1 MIFFGTQPTFT
12 QVPPRRWDSIT
23 AVLAPYSAARC
34 AQARPPLPPPMLIR
48 SNAFVDTARSVV
60 AESANDILHGVSN
73 PLLDI
78 DSLPA
83 FDRIEAAHAR
93 PALEQVLTENRA
105 RLEQLTSQPNPT
117 FASLVIPVEELAYRL
132 SRVWSPIGHL
142 NAVSNSDAMREAY
155 NECVPLLT
163 AYSSELGQNAA
174 LYRGYALVQE
184 REGDRLDAAQR
195 KLLQNALRDF
205 RLAGVDLPAERKT
218 RYREVVQRLAQ
229 LATKF
234 SENVLDAARAFT
246 RAVTD
251 ESELAGLPPTALD
264 RAASD
269 AKEMRRS
276 GWLFKL
282 DQPTYM
288 TIMTSA
294 ESGQLRR
301 DFYEAWVTRASELG
315 PSAGRFD
322 NNAIIDEILALRHK
336 LASLLGYKNFADYA
350 LATRMAKSSK
360 QVLSFL
366 DDLAR
371 RCRPAAR
378 REFSDLE
385 EFAGRE
391 LEAWDLA
398 FFGERLQER
407 RFRVSQ
413 EALRPYFPLPKVLS
427 GLFTVTERLYGIGV
441 RERTGVSVWHPSVRY
456 YDLTDA
462 DGSIIAGFYLDP
474 YSRAEKRSG
483 AWMDECVI
491 AKSLPAGRALPVAQL
506 VCNFSAPVGA
516 APSLLTHDEVTTLFH
531 EFGHGLHHMLT
542 RVAYPSIAG
551 INGVAWDAVELPSQF
566 MENFVWRTEVLPLI
580 SAHVT
585 TGEPLPADML
595 KRLLGTRTF
604 NAALDTLRQIELASF
619 DFELHANFDPAVGA
633 RVAETL
639 AAVRQRVAVS
649 PSAPFNR
656 MPASFAHI
664 FAGGYAAGYYSY
676 KWAEVLAAD
685 AFEAFEQAGVFD
697 PDTAARFL
705 DSILTRGGSLD
716 AMDAFVRFRGRQPD
730 VRPLLK
736 QTGIAA

>member
-1 MIFFGTQPTFT
+1 M
-12 QVPPRRWDSIT
+12 D
-23 AVLAPYSAARC
+23 
-34 AQARPPLPPPMLIR
+34 
-48 SNAFVDTARSVV
+48 
-60 AESANDILHGVSN
+60 N
-73 PLLDI
+73 PLLQI
-78 DSLPA
+78 DALPA
-83 FDRIEAAHAR
+83 FDRIAPGHAR
-93 PALEQVLTENRA
+93 PALERVLADNRA
-105 RLEQLTSQPNPT
+105 RLAELVAQPEPT
-117 FASLVIPVEELAYRL
+117 FASLVIPVEELSYRL

-142 NAVSNSDAMREAY
+142 NAVANSAEMREAY

-163 AYSSELGQNAA
+163 AYSSELGQNTA
-174 LYRGYALVQE
+174 LYAGYTEVLK
-184 REGDRLDAAQR
+184 REGESLDPAQR
-195 KLLQNALRDF
+195 KVLENALRDF

-234 SENVLDAARAFT
+234 SENVLDAARAYT

-251 ESELAGLPPTALD
+251 ESELAGLPATAVD

-269 AKEMRRS
+269 AREMQRS

-288 TIMTSA
+288 TVMTSA
-294 ESGQLRR
+294 QSEQLRR
-301 DFYEAWVTRASELG
+301 DIYEAWVTRASELG

-322 NNAIIDEILALRHK
+322 NNPIIAEILPLRHE
-336 LASLLGYKNFADYA
+336 LARLLGFPTFADYA
-350 LATRMAKSSK
+350 LATRMAKSGK
-360 QVLSFL
+360 QVLGFL
-366 DDLAR
+366 DDLAK

-378 REFSDLE
+378 REFAELE
-385 EFAGRE
+385 EFAGRT

-398 FFGERLQER
+398 YFSERLQES
-407 RFRVSQ
+407 RFKVSQ

-427 GLFTVTERLYGIGV
+427 GLFAVTERLYGISV
-441 RERTGVSVWHPSVRY
+441 RERPGVSVWHPSVRY
-456 YDLTDA
+456 YDLTDPN
-462 DGSIIAGFYLDP
+462 GRIVAGFYLDP
-474 YSRAEKRSG
+474 YSRVEKRSG
-483 AWMDECVI
+483 AWMDECVV
-491 AKSLPAGRALPVAQL
+491 AKSLPSGKTIPVAQL
-506 VCNFSAPVGA
+506 VCNFTAPLGS

-566 MENFVWRTEVLPLI
+566 MENFVWRPEVLPLI
-580 SAHVT
+580 SAHVD
-585 TGEPLPADML
+585 TGQPLPVDML
-595 KRLLGTRTF
+595 QRLLGPRTF
-604 NAALDTLRQIELASF
+604 NRALDTLRQIELATF
-619 DFELHANFDPAVGA
+619 DFELHANFDVRLGA
-633 RVAETL
+633 NVAATL
-639 AAVRQRVAVS
+639 AAVRRRVAVV
-649 PSAPFNR
+649 PAAPFNR

-685 AFEAFEQAGVFD
+685 AFEAFEEAGIFD
-697 PDTAARFL
+697 PATAGRFV
-705 DSILTRGGSLD
+705 DSILARGGSLD

>member
-1 MIFFGTQPTFT
+1 M
-12 QVPPRRWDSIT
+12 
-23 AVLAPYSAARC
+23 
-34 AQARPPLPPPMLIR
+34 
-48 SNAFVDTARSVV
+48 N
-60 AESANDILHGVSN
+60 N
-73 PLLDI
+73 PLLEL

-83 FDRIEAAHAR
+83 FDRIEPCHAR
-93 PALEQVLTENRA
+93 PALEHVLAENRA
-105 RLEQLTSQPNPT
+105 RLAELTAQPNPT
-117 FASLVIPVEELAYRL
+117 FASVVVPVEELSYRL

-142 NAVSNSDAMREAY
+142 NAVANSEAMRQAY

-174 LYRGYALVQE
+174 LYAAYAHVH
-184 REGDRLDAAQR
+184 RHEGEGLEPAQR
-195 KLLQNALRDF
+195 KVLENALRDF
-205 RLAGVDLPAERKT
+205 RLAGVDLPPDRKA

-234 SENVLDAARAFT
+234 SENVLDAARDY
-246 RAVTD
+246 RRRVTD
-251 ESELAGLPPTALD
+251 ESELAGLPANAID
-264 RAASD
+264 RAAAD
-269 AKEMRRS
+269 AREANQA

-288 TIMTSA
+288 TVMTSA
-294 ESGQLRR
+294 ENPQLRR
-301 DFYEAWVTRASELG
+301 DIYEAWVTRASELG

-322 NNAIIDEILALRHK
+322 NNPILAEILPLRHE
-336 LASLLGYKNFADYA
+336 LALLLGYKNYADYA

-360 QVLSFL
+360 QVLGFL

-385 EFAGRE
+385 EFAGRK
-391 LEAWDLA
+391 LDAWDLA
-398 FFGERLQER
+398 YFSERLQES
-407 RFRVSQ
+407 RFKVSQ

-427 GLFTVTERLYGIGV
+427 GLFIVTERLYGISV
-441 RERTGVSVWHPSVRY
+441 RERPGVSVWHPSVRY

-462 DGSIIAGFYLDP
+462 RGEIVAGFYLDP
-474 YSRAEKRSG
+474 HSRAEKRSG

-516 APSLLTHDEVTTLFH
+516 APSLLTHDDVTTLFH

-542 RVAYPSIAG
+542 RVPYPSIAG

-580 SAHVT
+580 SAHVA
-585 TGEPLPADML
+585 TGEPLPKDML

-619 DFELHANFDPAVGA
+619 DFELHANFDPALGA
-633 RVAETL
+633 KVDETL
-639 AAVRQRVAVS
+639 AAVRQRVAVA
-649 PSAPFNR
+649 PTAPFNR

-697 PDTAARFL
+697 SATAARFL
-705 DSILTRGGSLD
+705 DSILARGGSLD